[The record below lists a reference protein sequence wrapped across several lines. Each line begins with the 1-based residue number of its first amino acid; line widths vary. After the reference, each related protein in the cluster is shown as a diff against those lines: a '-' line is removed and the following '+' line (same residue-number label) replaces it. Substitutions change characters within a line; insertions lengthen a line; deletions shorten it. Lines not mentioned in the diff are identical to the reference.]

1 MTPGVA
7 ANDLPT
13 VLWRTRR
20 AGSPC
25 LPLAASPTA
34 RARLAAATGAPMGTP
49 STEWPHDLEE
59 RLEVDGIGMVDRVR
73 HLVDHDPFKQ
83 LALALAR

>member
-7 ANDLPT
+7 ANELPT
-13 VLWRTRR
+13 LLWRTRR
-20 AGSPC
+20 AGVAV
-25 LPLAASPTA
+25 PLAASLTA
-34 RARLAAATGAPMGTP
+34 RARLAAATGAPMGRP

-59 RLEVDGIGMVDRVR
+59 RLEVDGLGMVDRVR
-73 HLVDHDPFKQ
+73 HLVDHDLFKQ

>member
-7 ANDLPT
+7 ANELPT
-13 VLWRTRR
+13 LLWRTLH

-25 LPLAASPTA
+25 
-34 RARLAAATGAPMGTP
+34 RAFRLADRACPAPVLRWAGP

-73 HLVDHDPFKQ
+73 HLVDHDLFKQ

>member
-1 MTPGVA
+1 MTPGGRRERAAHVA
-7 ANDLPT
+7 LADPASGVAVPACRLAD
-13 VLWRTRR
+13 R
-20 AGSPC
+20 AC
-25 LPLAASPTA
+25 
-34 RARLAAATGAPMGTP
+34 RLAAATGAPMGRP

-73 HLVDHDPFKQ
+73 HLVDHDLFKQ

>member
-1 MTPGVA
+1 
-7 ANDLPT
+7 
-13 VLWRTRR
+13 
-20 AGSPC
+20 
-25 LPLAASPTA
+25 
-34 RARLAAATGAPMGTP
+34 MGRP

-73 HLVDHDPFKQ
+73 HLVDHDLFKQ

>member
-7 ANDLPT
+7 ANELPT
-13 VLWRTRR
+13 LLWRTRR

-25 LPLAASPTA
+25 RLAASLTA
-34 RARLAAATGAPMGTP
+34 RARLAAATGAPMGRP

-73 HLVDHDPFKQ
+73 HLVDHDLFKQ